1 MLLKK
6 LFFGD
11 FFVRNYLFLNVN
23 NEILTAMKILFFDL
37 DDTLLHS
44 DKTISEYTLKT
55 LKECQ
60 ARGLLVAFATSRGQ
74 MRKSP
79 FAEKVQP
86 DIIVANGGASVLY
99 KGKTIYSVSFTLDE
113 TRRMLSK
120 AYEICGS
127 SCEITL
133 DTEDVI
139 YWNRQEDKSTNY
151 SFNAEYDDFTDFAQ
165 PALKICVQTW
175 DESFATQIASSV
187 PGSVAIRFSD
197 IPWYKFSRGKATKEN
212 AIQFLSEHLN
222 VPLSEMA
229 AFGDD
234 FSDIGMLKMCGTGVA
249 MGNAIPEV
257 KAAADYVTLTNN
269 DDGAAHFIRERIL

>member
-1 MLLKK
+1 
-6 LFFGD
+6 
-11 FFVRNYLFLNVN
+11 
-23 NEILTAMKILFFDL
+23 MKILFFDL

-44 DKTISEYTLKT
+44 DKTISEYTIKT

-60 ARGLLVAFATSRGQ
+60 ARGLLIAFATSRGQ

-79 FAEKVQP
+79 FVEQVQP
-86 DIIVANGGASVLY
+86 DIIVANGGASVYY
-99 KGKTIYSVSFTLDE
+99 KDNIIYSVSFSLEE
-113 TRRMLSK
+113 TRLLLAK
-120 AYEICGS
+120 AYEVCGS

-139 YWNRQEDKSTNY
+139 YWNREEDKSTNY
-151 SFNAEYDDFTDFAQ
+151 SFSAEYDDFTDFAQ

-175 DESFATQIASSV
+175 DEALASQIASSV

-197 IPWYKFSRGKATKEN
+197 IPWYKFSRGKATKET
-212 AIQFLSEHLN
+212 AIQFLSDYLN

-234 FSDIGMLKMCGTGVA
+234 FNDIGMLKLCGKGIA
-249 MGNAIPEV
+249 MQNAIPEV
-257 KAAADYVTLTNN
+257 QQIADEVCLSNEE
-269 DDGAAHFIRERIL
+269 DGVANWIKDNLL